1 MTVAMVNRMKYRN
14 GDRRHGAFTL
24 IELLVVIAIIAIL
37 AAMLL
42 PVLSR
47 AKAKANAISCI
58 NNLKQLTTAAYSYST
73 DNHDTIMP
81 NGVEDGSVSWV
92 TTTTS
97 PGVSDFPDAT
107 NLTLI
112 RECALFPYNGSL
124 GIYRCPGDNI
134 LINGGGFNRV
144 RSYSLSGMMGDNLG
158 TAPGVHDAYPENK
171 KFADIMNPA
180 PSAALFFI
188 DEQGTS
194 SPALTSIDD
203 GYFALDSTS
212 SGPGWRNIPSSR
224 HGNLGQ
230 WSFADGHAK
239 TTRWVRGSTPT
250 LQGNSRGSPFAAVTV
265 YHDADLGQ
273 LWRAMYPPSAW

>member
-1 MTVAMVNRMKYRN
+1 MVNRMKYRN
-14 GDRRHGAFTL
+14 RDRGHEGFTL

-73 DNHDTIMP
+73 DNHDTITP
-81 NGVEDGSVSWV
+81 NGVQDGSVSWV

-112 RECALFPYNGSL
+112 RTCALYPYNQNAE
-124 GIYRCPGDNI
+124 IYRCPGDNI
-134 LINGGGFNRV
+134 LINGGGQNRV

-158 TAPGVHDAYPENK
+158 TAAGVHTGYTENR
-171 KFADIMNPA
+171 KFADIMDPP
-180 PSAALFFI
+180 PSTAMFFI
-188 DEQGTS
+188 DEQGTA

-203 GYFALDSTS
+203 GYFAVDSDTK
-212 SGPGWRNIPSSR
+212 GPGWRNIPSSR
-224 HGNLGQ
+224 HGNIGQ
-230 WSFADGHAK
+230 LSYADGHAQSI
-239 TTRWVRGSTPT
+239 RWLRGSTLT

-273 LWRAMYPPSAW
+273 LWRASYPPGAW